1 MSANVSSWKDRIPVR
16 QTRIVLATLAIGAA
30 GAVIAAFLHFPAAF
44 LTGPLIAVT
53 IAGFAGLELDVPVFL
68 RHVSFIVI
76 GMVMGSGVSPATLEA
91 ARQWP
96 LSFIGLIFSVALVM
110 VTGWAML
117 ARIWKLDSNSA
128 LLAATPGH
136 LSYVFSLAS
145 ETRSDTLAIGMIQS
159 LRLLALTLLVPFTLA
174 GMGLSSPD
182 STGSIHAMSLP
193 WLLINALLATVA
205 GWLFLKARV
214 PAAFLMAGLLIAT
227 LSHITGIAVG
237 AVPQW
242 LSVPCFVILGSL
254 IGTRFSNVSWVA
266 FRRSAG
272 AAVAVTVSAFAISFA
287 CALAV
292 ARVTGLDPKQV
303 LLAYAPGGLETM
315 AAIAVNMHI
324 DPAYVASHH
333 VFRLFILLA
342 LIPLFV
348 KTPNSNERKGGS
360 RSD

>member
-1 MSANVSSWKDRIPVR
+1 MSPGASSWKDRVPVR
-16 QTRIVLATLAIGAA
+16 QIGIVCATLAIGAV
-30 GAVIAAFLHFPAAF
+30 GAAVSVLLHFPAAW
-44 LTGPLIAVT
+44 LTGPLLAVT
-53 IAGFAGLELDVPVFL
+53 IAGFAGVELDVPVFL
-68 RHVSFIVI
+68 RQVSFIVI

-91 ARQWP
+91 ALQWP

-110 VTGWAML
+110 ITGWAIL

-159 LRLLALTLLVPFTLA
+159 LRLLALTLLVPFTMA

-182 STGSIHAMSLP
+182 GTVPIAAMSLP
-193 WLLINALLATVA
+193 WLLINGLLAVAA
-205 GWLFLKARV
+205 GWLLMKMRM
-214 PAAFLMAGLLIAT
+214 PAAFLMGGLLIAT
-227 LSHITGIAVG
+227 LSHITGIASG

-292 ARVTGLDPKQV
+292 AHVTGLDPTQV

-315 AAIAVNMHI
+315 AAIAVNMHV

-342 LIPLFV
+342 LIPLFL
-348 KTPNSNERKGGS
+348 KTPKADDRKGGIG
-360 RSD
+360 SD